1 MNFSSRIAQLIH
13 EDHSE
18 TVALIELLEDMI
30 AKAGRK
36 TPDIADDTVN
46 KTLKKTADLIAH
58 ETRHHFQFEENK
70 LFPILEEA
78 GDQAIG
84 AHLREEHAAILP
96 LGEQVESMANSALAD
111 GFNDRSWSD
120 FRNLTGEMTE
130 RMLAHIQKEEMA
142 LLPLLEDML
151 DPETDMELSEAFA
164 AA

>member
-18 TVALIELLEDMI
+18 TITLIELLEDMV

-36 TPDIADDTVN
+36 TPDVADDVVS
-46 KTLKKTADLIAH
+46 KTLKKTADLIVH
-58 ETRHHFQFEENK
+58 ETRHHFQFEENR

-96 LGEQVESMANSALAD
+96 LGEQVEALATAALAE
-111 GFNDRSWSD
+111 GFDDNSWAN

-142 LLPLLEDML
+142 LLPLLEDLL

>member
-1 MNFSSRIAQLIH
+1 MNFSRRIAQLIH

-18 TVALIELLEDMI
+18 TITLIERLEDMI

-36 TPDIADDTVN
+36 MPDAANDVVN

-58 ETRHHFQFEENK
+58 ETRQHFKFEENK

-96 LGEQVESMANSALAD
+96 LGEQVETLAIAALAE
-111 GFNDRSWSD
+111 GFNDNSWAE
-120 FRNLTGEMTE
+120 FKNLTGEMTE

-142 LLPLLEDML
+142 LLPLLEDLL
-151 DPETDMELSEAFA
+151 DPETEMELSEAFA